1 MLVEISLVVGILF
14 CWEFFCLE
22 GMYVT
27 IDIEN
32 QYIYTKNKNA
42 SIFDCIL
49 LKHMLTKNCIMKYC
63 VIM

>member
-14 CWEFFCLE
+14 VGKFFCVE

-32 QYIYTKNKNA
+32 HIYIYEK
-42 SIFDCIL
+42 
-49 LKHMLTKNCIMKYC
+49 
-63 VIM
+63 

>member
-14 CWEFFCLE
+14 CWEFFCVE

-32 QYIYTKNKNA
+32 RYIYT
-42 SIFDCIL
+42 IERIDI
-49 LKHMLTKNCIMKYC
+49 
-63 VIM
+63 